1 MRGEPAQ
8 SERQLGFWMALA
20 LVVGNIIGSGIFLLP
35 ANLAPPRTPES
46 TVVVLVLD
54 KSSSME
60 GRKMDL
66 ARQSA
71 MGVVDNLREVDQV
84 GVLAFDNT
92 FEWAIPVRANDDPRR
107 LKQTI
112 AGIIADGGT
121 QIAPALK
128 EAYEQIQPRQAV
140 YRHILLLTDGED
152 TGERARTEILRLAG
166 IEQSEL
172 RARHDVVFAV
182 RRCEVDYRRPARL
195 DDLVEVRSRL
205 TRVRGAQLSAAQ
217 SIWRAGEEL
226 VRLVVDLA
234 ALRGDGRPT
243 RIPAPVRA
251 ALEPFVQPLEQG

>member
-1 MRGEPAQ
+1 MSGTADTLLSGR
-8 SERQLGFWMALA
+8 MA
-20 LVVGNIIGSGIFLLP
+20 
-35 ANLAPPRTPES
+35 
-46 TVVVLVLD
+46 D
-54 KSSSME
+54 
-60 GRKMDL
+60 
-66 ARQSA
+66 
-71 MGVVDNLREVDQV
+71 GVHRY
-84 GVLAFDNT
+84 
-92 FEWAIPVRANDDPRR
+92 PVRVF
-107 LKQTI
+107 
-112 AGIIADGGT
+112 
-121 QIAPALK
+121 
-128 EAYEQIQPRQAV
+128 Y
-140 YRHILLLTDGED
+140 ED
-152 TGERARTEILRLAG
+152 TDAGGIVYYARYLHFAERARTEILRLAG

-205 TRVRGAQLSAAQ
+205 VRLRGAQLSAVQ